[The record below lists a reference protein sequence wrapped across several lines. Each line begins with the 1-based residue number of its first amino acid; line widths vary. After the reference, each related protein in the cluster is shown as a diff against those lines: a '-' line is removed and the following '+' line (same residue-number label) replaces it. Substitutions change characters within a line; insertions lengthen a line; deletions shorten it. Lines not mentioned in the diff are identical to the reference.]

1 MAAPKQTLEKHGNIE
16 PEECTLEWDS
26 NDVPGSLKKV
36 LQYVEKEAY
45 KAVDWY
51 WDRKK
56 WKSRLSRAI
65 QFSSLLLAAAGGLA
79 PVVVK
84 LWNPPGAPI
93 DSGLWASLFLG
104 IAASL
109 LGLDKAFGYSTAW
122 ARYVMAATSIRK
134 ALEEYRM
141 DWTQLSAQLTASPN
155 ADDIAKLL
163 QRAKDFRLA
172 VENIV
177 QQETKDWITE
187 FQSNLAKLEKDLTTQ
202 FDALKSQVEKTTQA
216 QLTAAEPGSIELTV
230 PNADKTDGFTF
241 DVDLQ
246 GASGVIAHDKVSN
259 SKKWARIN
267 VAPGQYRLSLTAT
280 VSSKPVAT
288 ATVVIVKPKEQSKP
302 EVPLS

>member
-1 MAAPKQTLEKHGNIE
+1 MSVANWLKHDIRTPATLD
-16 PEECTLEWDS
+16 WDPA
-26 NDVPGSLKKV
+26 DVPKSVKV
-36 LQYVEKEAY
+36 LLLYVETQAQTAME
-45 KAVDWY
+45 WY
-51 WDRKK
+51 WARKK
-56 WKSRLSRAI
+56 WKSRLSRTVQA
-65 QFSSLLLAAAGGLA
+65 SSMLLAAAGGLA

-84 LWNPPGAPI
+84 LWNPPGVPV

-104 IAASL
+104 VAASL

-134 ALEEYRM
+134 ALEEFRM
-141 DWTQLSAQLTASPN
+141 DWTQLSAQLTSNPS

-202 FDALKSQVEKTTQA
+202 FDALKSQVEKTAQA

-267 VAPGQYRLSLTAT
+267 VAPGQHRLSLTAT
-280 VSSKPVAT
+280 MGGKPVAT